1 MYVIKITKEYRQMRE
16 QMTIVVNDEK
26 RFKGVNWQ
34 IQKHTG
40 LQIKVHTEK
49 LFFLFLNQNTCCG
62 YSKEPSQ

>member
-1 MYVIKITKEYRQMRE
+1 MRE

-34 IQKHTG
+34 IWKHTD
-40 LQIKVHTEK
+40 LQIRVHTEK
-49 LFFLFLNQNTCCG
+49 LFILFLNQNICCG